1 MEIIVAG
8 LPCKK
13 TDRAFANVNAAV
25 RYLNLDIPI
34 RLVTTIQGMK
44 SISVKHTPTV
54 IIRQKQKVEGRIPS
68 IFEVQTWIEEELMEN
83 AEFYNVGE
91 TA

>member
-13 TDRAFANVNAAV
+13 TDRTFANVNAAI
-25 RYLNLDIPI
+25 RYLELDIPV

-44 SISVKHTPTV
+44 SISATHTPTV
-54 IIRQKQKVEGRIPS
+54 TIRQRHKVEGHIPS
-68 IFEVQTWIEEELMEN
+68 IFEVQTWIEDEMTIK
-83 AEFYNVGE
+83 AEAYIAGE
-91 TA
+91 TV